1 MVIALRTKDRIFFI
15 RTIFSFSLSLCLLL
29 TFGIVF
35 WELYKEHESKW
46 LIGALFIL
54 CSFILGYFISLYSLS
69 PLFKTNRLL
78 DVLLKDTLHELN
90 IPLCVIK
97 ANLQMLSSDEADE
110 KKCKR
115 LDRIALASDDLHLLY
130 KEIDYYI
137 KRQIREDLKE
147 VFDLHDV
154 VSSVVKKLDEVTKGV
169 TIVQDVLHVE
179 LFADKHGFAKV
190 LTNLLSNAI
199 KYNQNNENIIIYQK
213 DNKLIVK
220 DNGIGMSESELF
232 LVFDRYYQINSA
244 KEGYGI
250 GLSIVKAY
258 CDDFKIFIN
267 INSKKN
273 KGTEVILD
281 ISNLFYKK

>member
-1 MVIALRTKDRIFFI
+1 MLLALGIA
-15 RTIFSFSLSLCLLL
+15 
-29 TFGIVF
+29 F
-35 WELYKEHESKW
+35 WEFYKDIELRW
-46 LIGALFIL
+46 LLGAIL
-54 CSFILGYFISLYSLS
+54 IVCSLILGYFISLYSLS

-90 IPLCVIK
+90 IPLSVIK
-97 ANLQMLSSDEADE
+97 ANLQMLTADE
-110 KKCKR
+110 KDEKKRKR
-115 LDRIALASDDLHLLY
+115 LDRIALASEDLHLLY

-137 KRQIREDLKE
+137 KREIREDLKE
-147 VFDLHDV
+147 IFDLHEV
-154 VSSVVKKLDEVTKGV
+154 VSSVVEKLSEVANEV
-169 TIVQDVLHVE
+169 VIEQNVLHVE

-190 LTNLLSNAI
+190 ITNLLSNAL
-199 KYNQNNENIIIYQK
+199 KYNQNNANISISQSG
-213 DNKLIVK
+213 NKLIVK

>member
-1 MVIALRTKDRIFFI
+1 M
-15 RTIFSFSLSLCLLL
+15 
-29 TFGIVF
+29 F